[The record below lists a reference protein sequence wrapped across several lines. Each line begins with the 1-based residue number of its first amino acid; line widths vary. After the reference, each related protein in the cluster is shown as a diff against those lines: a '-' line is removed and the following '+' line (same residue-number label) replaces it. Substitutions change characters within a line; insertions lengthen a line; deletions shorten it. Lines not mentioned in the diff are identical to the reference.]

1 MTIGDISATETPWP
15 SVRWHA
21 ATIATNT
28 AASAR
33 RSVGVLTAIDAAITD
48 VSSHRANLGAVTNQL
63 TYAIDN
69 LSNVVI
75 NAEAT
80 RSRLEDTDYAKAT
93 SELAR
98 TQIIQ
103 QAGTAMLAQA
113 NQLPQSVLQLLQG

>member
-1 MTIGDISATETPWP
+1 M
-15 SVRWHA
+15 
-21 ATIATNT
+21 
-28 AASAR
+28 
-33 RSVGVLTAIDAAITD
+33 
-48 VSSHRANLGAVTNQL
+48 TNQL

-113 NQLPQSVLQLLQG
+113 ISYRNLYCSCCRANLLATANVRVNFAKVAKGWFLGGQKGSGAR